1 MNQKSNEIVLK
12 RKLVLE
18 NEVEQ
23 LTLEV
28 YNVIKNNKVRNK
40 KKLKKRQRKVNR

>member
-1 MNQKSNEIVLK
+1 MLK